1 MALIPS
7 PLFLN
12 SFNYSNAAFIAI
24 SLGEL
29 PPLLAPPPSFGIAY
43 LRKKNDV
50 VNCRLNK
57 LIVDYIC
64 IYTIIKYCTF
74 INWTCGFGL
83 L

>member
-1 MALIPS
+1 LILFALTYDLDTSFGGFAAESSVFCPIPRSWPLIPS

-43 LRKKNDV
+43 LRKK
-50 VNCRLNK
+50 K
-57 LIVDYIC
+57 
-64 IYTIIKYCTF
+64 
-74 INWTCGFGL
+74 
-83 L
+83 